1 MTRTPSKPEPGGK
14 TLCLVVCDHES
25 NRFPEALGGLGLAEP
40 HRREHIAWDIGAAE
54 NTGL

>member
-14 TLCLVVCDHES
+14 TLCLAVCDHES